1 MDKFALITGSS
12 SGIGRATATK
22 LIVEGFTV
30 IGLARHHEKS
40 GIEHNRY
47 HPYEVDLSDIEKTE
61 EISISIL
68 NRYPKICLFVCNAG
82 IGDFRHL
89 ENFSSSQIQEYLN
102 LNLISHI
109 VLCRHIVSSMKTLGN
124 GDIFLIGS
132 EAALIGKR
140 KATLYAAAKFGM
152 RGFAQSLRDEVGSS
166 GLRVCLIN
174 PGMVRSEFF
183 NELDFE
189 PGNLPENSIS
199 PDDIAK
205 IIFETTNTRKGTV
218 IDEVNLSPATSVV
231 RFKAKRPKT

>member
-12 SGIGRATATK
+12 SGIGQATAAK
-22 LIVEGFTV
+22 LLAEGFTV

-40 GIEHNRY
+40 GIKHDRY
-47 HPYEVDLSDIEKTE
+47 YPYAADLSDIEKVD
-61 EISISIL
+61 EIIASIL
-68 NRYPKICLFVCNAG
+68 NDYPKICLFVSNAG

-89 ENFSSSQIQEYLN
+89 ENFSSLQIQKYLN

-109 VLCRHIVSSMKTLGN
+109 VLCRHIVSSMKTLKQ

-140 KATLYAAAKFGM
+140 KATLYAAAKFGI

-166 GLRVCLIN
+166 GVRVCLIN
-174 PGMVRSEFF
+174 PGMVKSEFF
-183 NELDFE
+183 DELDFQ
-189 PGNLPENSIS
+189 PGDLPENSIS

-218 IDEVNLSPATSVV
+218 IDEINLSPATSVV
-231 RFKAKRPKT
+231 RFKTKQP